1 MIASI
6 VYLLCA
12 LTSLGCAALLLLKYR
27 RNRVPL
33 LFWSSLCFVGFAV
46 NNIILFIDL
55 IVVPELDLS
64 LVRTVPALI
73 GVMLLLWGF
82 VWDSA

>member
-1 MIASI
+1 MIAPV

-12 LTSLGCAALLLLKYR
+12 LTSVGCAGLLLLKYR
-27 RNRVPL
+27 RQRVRL
-33 LFWSSLCFVGFAV
+33 LFWSSLCFVGFAL

-55 IVVPELDLS
+55 VLVPEADLS
-64 LVRTVPALI
+64 VVRTIPALA
-73 GVMLLLWGF
+73 GVALLLWGF